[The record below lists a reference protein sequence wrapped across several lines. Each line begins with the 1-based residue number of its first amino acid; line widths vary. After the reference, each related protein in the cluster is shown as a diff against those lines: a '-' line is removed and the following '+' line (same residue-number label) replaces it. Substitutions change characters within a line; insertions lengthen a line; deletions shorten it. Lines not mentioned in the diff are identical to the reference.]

1 MLKNGHFRGG
11 VFATRHTS
19 TSSAPFTRA
28 TRVRAPDQQI
38 WGRACASMSSCKNT
52 PPKSCKKNRI
62 SNTTSPLG
70 TKLGGYHAYHLGVL
84 TPKGEFK
91 IDHID
96 RFTASSKLNFDPRGG
111 DPGGPRKK
119 YTHIVHP
126 RGGEDGGPRKK
137 YTHIVHQNGPKWH
150 TNDPKTPISPFLP
163 AHFFSTL
170 GPNHPR

>member
-1 MLKNGHFRGG
+1 LLKNGHYRGG

-62 SNTTSPLG
+62 SNTTSPLE
-70 TKLGGYHAYHLGVL
+70 TKRGGCHAYHLGVL

-91 IDHID
+91 IDHPD
-96 RFTASSKLNFDPRGG
+96 RFTEAEWPRKGLKG
-111 DPGGPRKK
+111 PKRPEAGGPSRGMLNRARKSARECISWK
-119 YTHIVHP
+119 SACTP
-126 RGGEDGGPRKK
+126 
-137 YTHIVHQNGPKWH
+137 QNS
-150 TNDPKTPISPFLP
+150 TRSPEAKSLW
-163 AHFFSTL
+163 
-170 GPNHPR
+170 